1 MLRSAQVLLL
11 SRQNQGLR
19 EGIDAV
25 EKEMAS
31 LHGMIE
37 TKDDAVQKLKRES
50 DRLRRE
56 IKRLHVRPMRQSP
69 YTRYFTS
76 ASTS

>member
-1 MLRSAQVLLL
+1 MPPSARQVLLL
-11 SRQNQGLR
+11 TRQNQGLR

-31 LHGMIE
+31 LHGVLEI
-37 TKDDAVQKLKRES
+37 KDDAVQKLRRES

-56 IKRLHVRPMRQSP
+56 IKRLQVRRLQM
-69 YTRYFTS
+69 YIDV
-76 ASTS
+76 